1 MQVLVQVTYPFVSK
15 SYDTLLLFFPLQKIV
30 YDNSGLFFLPLCT
43 RLINDDSVN
52 CRKLTAVAIKT
63 LIEKVSF
70 VKIVLVGTRC
80 S

>member
-1 MQVLVQVTYPFVSK
+1 MTLC
-15 SYDTLLLFFPLQKIV
+15 SYFFSLQKIV